1 MPQLSKEELMLK
13 ERKVKALEK
22 IANVLDALTLWFE
35 DIDKEE
41 WSNRMQWYLSETY
54 EKYIKEDKI
63 GKYPNHYYA
72 KFKDGKITE
81 VWKLTCNVVLD
92 ILLPKIKKQFDQGTS
107 HKKDPRIGVSVSQKE
122 IKEYG
127 ERIR

>member
-41 WSNRMQWYLSETY
+41 WSNRTQWYLAELHK
-54 EKYIKEDKI
+54 KYLKEDDK
-63 GKYPNHYYA
+63 
-72 KFKDGKITE
+72 
-81 VWKLTCNVVLD
+81 
-92 ILLPKIKKQFDQGTS
+92 
-107 HKKDPRIGVSVSQKE
+107 
-122 IKEYG
+122 
-127 ERIR
+127 